1 MTASRPFDRP
11 RLWLALLGLGLCLGC
26 SDSRSADVEVIVRQ
40 VTIDPS
46 SHSPVV
52 LLENRAHTVAL
63 PIWIG
68 PAEAQAIAM
77 RLQGVAAPRPMT
89 HDLMKNVLERLGVDL
104 RKVVISELRKDTY
117 HARLFL
123 ESENREIEVDSRP
136 SDAIALALRF
146 ERPIFVAPALLQPD
160 HVIALRETDV
170 QTLTMGGVTVQL
182 LSPELAEHFHLPPG
196 GGVLVSD
203 VADRRAPLHRG
214 DVILAVEGHPV
225 RDVNDFRREM
235 RALARRADLSV
246 QREGDRIH
254 VAFGPLSDD

>member
-1 MTASRPFDRP
+1 MTAPRPFDRP

-26 SDSRSADVEVIVRQ
+26 SDSTARDVEVTVRR

-46 SHSPVV
+46 SQSPVV
-52 LLENRAHTVAL
+52 LLEDRSHTVAL

-77 RLQGVAAPRPMT
+77 RLEGLAAPRPMT
-89 HDLMKNVLERLGVDL
+89 HDLMKNVLEQLGVDL
-104 RKVVISELRKDTY
+104 EKVVISELRQDTY

-123 ESENREIEVDSRP
+123 KSENREIEVDSRP

-146 ERPIFVAPALLQPD
+146 DRPIFVAPALLQRD
-160 HVIALRETDV
+160 RVITLRGTDV

-182 LSPELAEHFHLPPG
+182 MSPELAEHFHLSPG
-196 GGVLVSD
+196 RGVLVSD
-203 VADRRAPLHRG
+203 VADQRGALHRG

-235 RALARRADLSV
+235 RALAGSAHLSV

-254 VAFGPLSDD
+254 VVFGPLPAD